1 MNPLEPILKKLD
13 EEINELLHTKGVVWI
28 YNINDIDMVIFNL
41 TKNDVNEILKILAM
55 NKNSKLSVD
64 WDDILKRLKRGGRTS
79 IFLSFLSLEQL
90 KRILLL
96 IYGNDNRD
104 DKKRKLKKII
114 EKLNELSG
122 FSNGKTNIQK

>member
-13 EEINELLHTKGVVWI
+13 EEINALLHTKGVVWI
-28 YNINDIDMVIFNL
+28 YNVNDIDIVLFNL

-64 WDDILKRLKRGGRTS
+64 WDDILKRLKRGRRTS

-96 IYGNDNRD
+96 IYGNDNRKD
-104 DKKRKLKKII
+104 SKRKLKRII
-114 EKLNELSG
+114 EKLDELG
-122 FSNGKTNIQK
+122 ETC